1 LFRLPNVSQAT
12 GFFPESPNVSING
25 ASSLYTSYLID
36 GLDNNERFGVYPFW
50 ICKDVTVLTNNFSAE
65 YGLTGSGI
73 INITPRSGSNET
85 TGEVFFITRP
95 GPSIE
100 NPALHRET
108 YQETKSRMVLLV
120 TR

>member
-1 LFRLPNVSQAT
+1 MEQV
-12 GFFPESPNVSING
+12 
-25 ASSLYTSYLID
+25 LYTSYLID
-36 GLDNNERFGVYPFW
+36 GLDNNERFLEDKNLLSFW

-95 GPSIE
+95 GKSSFAQRLIKPSQE
-100 NPALHRET
+100 WFCSLQVGAGSGALV
-108 YQETKSRMVLLV
+108 KIKLLLFQL
-120 TR
+120 